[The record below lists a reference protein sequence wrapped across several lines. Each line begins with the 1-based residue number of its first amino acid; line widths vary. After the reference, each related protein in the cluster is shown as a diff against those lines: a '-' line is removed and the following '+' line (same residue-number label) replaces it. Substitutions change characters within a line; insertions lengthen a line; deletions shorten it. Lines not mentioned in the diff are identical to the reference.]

1 MTVSFG
7 FDGDLKR
14 LADYVEDVR
23 GTEVLSLGRSLEII
37 KDLGDA
43 NTVAADYELD
53 GFVGTHAI
61 GHARMATES
70 DVDIANAHPYW
81 AYPFPDV
88 AVVHNGQL
96 TNYHQWRRRLER
108 AGHRFQSECDS
119 EIIAVYLAERM
130 AQGDS
135 LEDSMR
141 RSLGELDG
149 VFTYI
154 CVTEDALGVAK
165 DELGAKPLVLYES
178 DDIVAL
184 ASEEIAIRKVVDREI
199 ETYDPYEGAV
209 MVWTTLTTTYDARGL
224 VELDGTIPK
233 VSEIDG
239 ERAVLEAR
247 DLSTRKI
254 NAELRWLLY
263 EQGVKDV
270 TILNPSARHSLG
282 VGILTRCRVTF
293 EGSLGY
299 FGCGLG
305 DGAEFQINGRVGWSV
320 AENMMSG
327 VVVIES
333 NAGSLAGAALRG
345 GDLVV
350 KGQVGARTG
359 IDQKG
364 GTILVLGDAG
374 SMTGFMMQRGRQI
387 ICGDVGPGLGDS
399 MYDGTIYVGGKV
411 AALGIDCVEG
421 EWTDADTELIER
433 KFSIYGLGAPPQFTK
448 FVCGKKLYN
457 YDSLEPSERKLVL

>member
-1 MTVSFG
+1 MCGIAGIIYRDAGGEHKVGRDMTAMLQAMKHRGPDSTGYALYRPEAEGYVMHVKLAESNGHQEFDLAERLNRQRADIESRMKASGATISSMDSTTSQHAMSVSFG
-7 FDGDLKR
+7 FDGDLKQ
-14 LADYVEDVR
+14 LADYIEDVR
-23 GTEVLSLGRSLEII
+23 DTEVLSLGRSLEII

-43 NTVAADYELD
+43 QTVAADYKLD
-53 GFVGTHAI
+53 TFVGTHAI

-149 VFTYI
+149 VFTYL

-209 MVWTTLTTTYDARGL
+209 MVWTT
-224 VELDGTIPK
+224 
-233 VSEIDG
+233 
-239 ERAVLEAR
+239 
-247 DLSTRKI
+247 
-254 NAELRWLLY
+254 
-263 EQGVKDV
+263 
-270 TILNPSARHSLG
+270 
-282 VGILTRCRVTF
+282 
-293 EGSLGY
+293 
-299 FGCGLG
+299 
-305 DGAEFQINGRVGWSV
+305 
-320 AENMMSG
+320 
-327 VVVIES
+327 
-333 NAGSLAGAALRG
+333 
-345 GDLVV
+345 
-350 KGQVGARTG
+350 
-359 IDQKG
+359 
-364 GTILVLGDAG
+364 
-374 SMTGFMMQRGRQI
+374 
-387 ICGDVGPGLGDS
+387 
-399 MYDGTIYVGGKV
+399 
-411 AALGIDCVEG
+411 
-421 EWTDADTELIER
+421 
-433 KFSIYGLGAPPQFTK
+433 
-448 FVCGKKLYN
+448 
-457 YDSLEPSERKLVL
+457 